1 VSRPFADRYRD
12 AVADAQLA
20 GNLLAFQRGWRDT
33 RDARFAHGA
42 APAEFDELRRRL
54 VMAKDDA
61 ISRQPEHLAGFV
73 ARAGE
78 RGVRVHTA
86 AGADEAVRAV
96 LDICRPHGADAV
108 IKTKSMATEEIHL
121 NHRLAA
127 AGVEATETDV
137 GEWIVQL
144 RDETPSHMV
153 MPAIHLNRRQV
164 AATLRD
170 ATHAAVP
177 DDDVGGQVAAV
188 RTALRPRF
196 LGTRVGITGANALV
210 ADQGAVLLVTNEGN
224 ESLLTA
230 MVDVLVVIAGI
241 EKLVPSL
248 DDAMAQ
254 VRLLARSATGQVIT
268 TYTTLLAAPAEG
280 QEMHVVLLD
289 NGRSAMRDD
298 PEFRDALRC
307 IRCAAC
313 ASACPPYQVVG
324 GQVFGHVYSGAI
336 GLVATPF
343 HHGLDAA
350 AGPQS
355 LCVSCNACQDVCPVD
370 IPLPRQILAVR
381 RRVASQHTGLLR
393 RVASTVWRSPRLSGA
408 LMSAAALAS
417 APLRRGDG
425 TLRVPRP
432 PRHRWRAVPAFAV
445 RPAHRS
451 LPAQVAGAQSGPLAH
466 CAARGLRVALLTQCI
481 TDRFAPQLAHDTVHV
496 LSACGVTVLVPPA
509 QHCCGLPLFDSG
521 DWDGARHMA
530 RQTIEVLESTRAD
543 WVVSPAASCVA
554 MAVHEY
560 PHLFE
565 GEPEWQRRALALAA
579 RTIDVARFL
588 DGVAQLPEGALAGEC
603 DDSQTYTYHP
613 FCQARTVLHA
623 DGASQRLLQGVCGIA
638 LRELPEATVCC
649 GFGGSTSVVAPEVA
663 RGIVQ
668 RKLENVDATAA
679 TTLVS
684 DNPGCLLHLR
694 MSALASGRTTLRTAH
709 VVEVLARRLA
719 ELERS
724 PQRNG
729 APADAPGI
737 PASPQKRA

>member
-1 VSRPFADRYRD
+1 MSEPFADRYRA
-12 AVADAQLA
+12 AVADDQLS
-20 GNLLAFQRGWRDT
+20 GNLLAFQRGWRDG
-33 RDARFAHGA
+33 RDARFAPGA

-54 VMAKDDA
+54 VAAKDDA
-61 ISRQPEHLAGFV
+61 ISRQPQLLAGFE
-73 ARAGE
+73 ARARE
-78 RGVRVHTA
+78 RGVWVHTA
-86 AGADEAVRAV
+86 ATADDAVRVV
-96 LDICRPHGADAV
+96 LDICRSHGTDAV
-108 IKTKSMATEEIHL
+108 IKTKSMATEEIDL

-170 ATHAAVP
+170 ATHTAVP
-177 DDDVGGQVAAV
+177 DDDVSEQVAAV

-196 LGTRVGITGANALV
+196 MGTGVGITGANALV

-248 DDAMAQ
+248 EDAMAQ

-268 TYTTLLAAPAEG
+268 TYTTLLAAPAEA

-313 ASACPPYQVVG
+313 ASVCPPYQVVG

-343 HHGLDAA
+343 HHGLGAA

-381 RRVASQHTGLLR
+381 RRVAGERTGVVR
-393 RVASTVWRSPRLSGA
+393 RIASAVWRSPRLSGA

-417 APLRRGDG
+417 APLRRSGG

-432 PRHRWRAVPAFAV
+432 PRHRWRAVPAFAL
-445 RPAHRS
+445 RPAHS
-451 LPAQVAGAQSGPLAH
+451 TLPAQVAGATSGPLAH
-466 CAARGLRVALLTQCI
+466 SAARGLRVALLTQCI
-481 TDRFAPQLAHDTVHV
+481 TDRFAPQLAHDTVRV

-521 DWDGARHMA
+521 DWDGARRMA
-530 RQTIEVLESTRAD
+530 RQTIEVLESGRAPTGWSRPRRPASPWRCTSTHTSSRASRSGSSVRSRWQRAPSTSPASSTMWRSFPTARSPPRPTTIRRPTRTTRSARRAPC
-543 WVVSPAASCVA
+543 STPTARRGGCCGACAASRCASCPRRRCAAGSAARRRSSHPRCRAASCSA
-554 MAVHEY
+554 SWRTST
-560 PHLFE
+560 PP
-565 GEPEWQRRALALAA
+565 GRR
-579 RTIDVARFL
+579 RW
-588 DGVAQLPEGALAGEC
+588 
-603 DDSQTYTYHP
+603 S
-613 FCQARTVLHA
+613 
-623 DGASQRLLQGVCGIA
+623 
-638 LRELPEATVCC
+638 
-649 GFGGSTSVVAPEVA
+649 
-663 RGIVQ
+663 
-668 RKLENVDATAA
+668 A
-679 TTLVS
+679 TT
-684 DNPGCLLHLR
+684 PAACCTCACR
-694 MSALASGRTTLRTAH
+694 PWPA
-709 VVEVLARRLA
+709 
-719 ELERS
+719 
-724 PQRNG
+724 G
-729 APADAPGI
+729 APPYAPRT
-737 PASPQKRA
+737 SSR